1 MRALIGCFC
10 ALCLLLAGQQTMA
23 QAISI
28 RSGDHVGFTRLV
40 ARVGA
45 DRDWQMTR
53 TGDSV
58 LIRFTPDAPG
68 FDLSGVFTLIGRNRL
83 TEISAGDGLRLDL
96 ACACTVTLERYQD
109 QFLII
114 DINDTPYSPSEPE
127 PEVAAAPPSAPTPD
141 GMSAPQL
148 RLPLLIEAEAAPD
161 PSQLPP
167 APLAAAEFPGID
179 ITDAGNALAEQ
190 LARATAAGL
199 LDIAPG
205 QPFASADPDPAV
217 VPPEPEPSEATPPDP
232 HPPAPEATV
241 APPLEMANAFDLNA
255 NSVPERLIPPA
266 TTSCIA
272 PPARPVA
279 DWSDGMSFANG
290 IGALRVGLYDDR
302 GQLVAGQ
309 AQLLAEFYLYHGF
322 GAEAAFWLSQAG
334 LDTPFHAGLA
344 QYLEQG
350 RRGTLGSFDMQD
362 SCAPAMAFW
371 LFLTAPS
378 ESRPDEEVR
387 ARILADF
394 YALPAIL
401 RDFFGPDLARN
412 FVETGDDAAAM
423 EVRENLGR
431 GGRLPSEALTLLDL
445 DLAEAAPG
453 LAAPTA
459 PPAHVSAS
467 NAASAM
473 THRLRAQIETDGRAD
488 PADLIAAEA
497 LILETDPQPDRN
509 GLVHV
514 TALAHALDGNL
525 DPIMQ
530 HLSATMQ
537 RDADAAMPIFTDV
550 VDILMDQDQT
560 AQLLILLSSPQFGQ
574 FGHFPSP
581 AYRRQVAE
589 YFLSNG
595 LPDLA
600 RDVIM
605 AGGTDRAADREIL
618 TRAFERLTRDGTDR
632 PAPDPGIAPV
642 NPPPAPAT
650 GSEEITTLLE
660 ESRARRAAVQALL
673 TTAEPG
679 S

>member
-10 ALCLLLAGQQTMA
+10 AFCLLLAGQQTMA

-28 RSGDHVGFTRLV
+28 RSGDHAGFTRLV

-109 QFLII
+109 HFLII
-114 DINDTPYSPSEPE
+114 DINDTPYSPPEPE

-148 RLPLLIEAEAAPD
+148 RLPFVIEAEAAPD
-161 PSQLPP
+161 LSPLPP

-217 VPPEPEPSEATPPDP
+217 
-232 HPPAPEATV
+232 
-241 APPLEMANAFDLNA
+241 
-255 NSVPERLIPPA
+255 
-266 TTSCIA
+266 A

-334 LDTPFHAGLA
+334 LDAPFHAGLA

-423 EVRENLGR
+423 EVRENIGR